1 MTGSDD
7 TGRRD
12 LRLITW
18 TGTGATAL
26 FLVLSWVTTQVE
38 SVRAALPFTEDPYD
52 AVVSFAMIAIGVVGG
67 ATLVRAI
74 GHMRRPYDPSVGRR
88 IAIGVGI
95 ATVIVAVALASDV
108 AAVVAGPLDVAG
120 TGVAAAL
127 VLIGI
132 SAGST
137 LVALACVARG
147 RSALLRA
154 PPVPDGEPDI
164 LDELGSIVGS
174 IGAARTADRLAG
186 WVERSPL
193 SPRRHRVLV
202 GVAGGLAAGITA
214 VAWHAVLEG
223 PWASPA
229 AAVLFGTLMAIGVAG
244 AYLVCLAPLRLI
256 RPPGAESLRPQ
267 GQRARGA

>member
-7 TGRRD
+7 ARRRD
-12 LRLITW
+12 LRLIVW

-26 FLVLSWVTTQVE
+26 FLILSWVTTQVE

-52 AVVSFAMIAIGVVGG
+52 AVVSFAVITIGVVGG

-95 ATVIVAVALASDV
+95 ASVIVAVAMVSDV
-108 AAVVAGPLDVAG
+108 AAVLAGPLDVGGPA
-120 TGVAAAL
+120 VAAVLAL
-127 VLIGI
+127 VGI
-132 SAGST
+132 TAGLT
-137 LVALACVARG
+137 VVALACIG
-147 RSALLRA
+147 LGHTALLRA
-154 PPVPDGEPDI
+154 PDTSDTEPDL

-174 IGAARTADRLAG
+174 VGATHAADDLAD
-186 WVERSPL
+186 WVEWSPL

-202 GVAGGLAAGITA
+202 GVVGGVAAGILA
-214 VAWHAVLEG
+214 VIWHAVREG
-223 PWASPA
+223 PWGSPV

-244 AYLVCLAPLRLI
+244 AYLICLAPLRL
-256 RPPGAESLRPQ
+256 LR
-267 GQRARGA
+267 RAAPR